1 MDLTGDGKGNTGR
14 GSTGRG
20 SEGQDSAARAAARPG
35 QAGQSDNARPAAD
48 QASADETGA
57 NETGYDQAGTDQA
70 AAGPAAQITAGGALL
85 VRMKALGVDYIFAN
99 SGTDFPP
106 IIEGLAEA
114 EARDLDLPQGI
125 VIPHEAAAMAMAH
138 GYYLA
143 TGRTQAVMAHTNV
156 GLANCAIGAINAAA
170 EHIPV
175 LLFSG
180 RTPTTE
186 KGRFGARTVPI
197 GWGQEMHD
205 QTALVREAC
214 KWDYELRFPEQVTEI
229 VDRAKA
235 IAETAPRGPVYISLP
250 REILCEPCPRE
261 GLDAPAL
268 MRAPVAGIDT
278 ASFAEAA
285 RLIAEAR
292 QPVIFAQ
299 RGTGGAGGYAALERL
314 ASAWGI
320 PVCQYWAVR
329 LALPLDHPMAA
340 GADPAPL
347 LAEADVVLVLDSLA
361 PWSPDVHRLNPG
373 TRVIHLGQDPLYSRF
388 PVRNFPCDLALACDV
403 EPGLLALETH
413 LAPHRDGH
421 RTRAAERHQRW
432 SRRNAEGRRS
442 VLARAAAGGTDPMTK
457 EFVSLTLSQALGN
470 RDAAVLSEL
479 GCPLAPMS
487 LDGPKA
493 WYQEPHS
500 GGLGWSFPAA
510 LGMKLGNRAR
520 TVVAT
525 MGDGSYIFSNP
536 VACHQIAE
544 ALELPILVLI
554 VNNAE
559 WGAVRQS
566 VLGLYPQGHA
576 ARSNRMP
583 LTQLSPVPDFTDVAR
598 ASRAFARKVEHA
610 DDLAPALAEAL
621 AQIDRTGRLALLDVR
636 VRP

>member
-1 MDLTGDGKGNTGR
+1 MLTSKSAQNRT
-14 GSTGRG
+14 
-20 SEGQDSAARAAARPG
+20 EDSG
-35 QAGQSDNARPAAD
+35 ESL
-48 QASADETGA
+48 
-57 NETGYDQAGTDQA
+57 
-70 AAGPAAQITAGGALL
+70 TAGGALL
-85 VRMKALGVDYIFAN
+85 VRLKALGVDYIFAN

-114 EARDLDLPQGI
+114 EAKEIDLPQGL

-214 KWDYELRFPEQVTEI
+214 KWDYELRFPEQVSEI

-250 REILCEPCPRE
+250 REILCEPCDRA
-261 GLDAPAL
+261 GLEAPAL
-268 MRAPVAGIDT
+268 MRAPAQGIDADAFDT
-278 ASFAEAA
+278 AAG
-285 RLIAEAR
+285 LIANAKN
-292 QPVIFAQ
+292 PVIFAQ
-299 RGTGGAGGYAALERL
+299 RGTGGVAGYQALARL
-314 ASAWGI
+314 ATDWGI

-329 LALPLDHPMAA
+329 LALSLDHPMAA

-347 LAEADVVLVLDSLA
+347 LAEADVILVLDSLA
-361 PWSPDVHRLNPG
+361 PWSPDIHKLKPG
-373 TRVIHLGQDPLYSRF
+373 AKVIQLGQDPLYSRF

-403 EPGLLALETH
+403 EPGLLALEAR
-413 LAPHRDGH
+413 LADRLEGH
-421 RTRAAERHQRW
+421 KPEAEARFDRW
-432 SRRNAEGRRS
+432 SRRNGEQRRA
-442 VLARAAAGGTDPMTK
+442 VIARAEAGGQDPMTK
-457 EFVSLTLSQALGN
+457 EFVSLTLSRALAG

-487 LDGPKA
+487 LDHPKA

-510 LGMKLGNRAR
+510 LGMKLGNRER

-525 MGDGSYIFSNP
+525 MGDGSYMFSNP

-544 ALELPILVLI
+544 ALELPVLVLI

-566 VLGLYPQGHA
+566 VLGLYPGGHA

-583 LTQLSPVPDFTDVAR
+583 LTQLSPVPDFVKVAE

-610 DDLAPALAEAL
+610 ADLEPAIRAAL
-621 AQIDRTGRLALLDVR
+621 HHMETTGTMALLDVR